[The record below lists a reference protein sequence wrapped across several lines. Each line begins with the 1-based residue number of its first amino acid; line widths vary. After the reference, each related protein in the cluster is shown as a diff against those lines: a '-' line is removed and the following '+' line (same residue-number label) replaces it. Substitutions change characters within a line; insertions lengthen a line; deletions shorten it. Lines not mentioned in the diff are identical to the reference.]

1 MHFYHPGEETGLLFY
16 SPGNEIRR
24 RLQGFPPRSLLL
36 LTDLMEK

>member
-1 MHFYHPGEETGLLFY
+1 MHFYQPGEETGLLFY
-16 SPGNEIRR
+16 RNEIRR